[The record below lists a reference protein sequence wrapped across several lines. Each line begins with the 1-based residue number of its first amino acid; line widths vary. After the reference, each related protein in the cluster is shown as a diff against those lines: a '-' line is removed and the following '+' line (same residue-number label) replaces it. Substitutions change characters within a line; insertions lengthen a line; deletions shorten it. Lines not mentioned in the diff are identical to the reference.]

1 MIRRGEPCGQFIRT
15 PTERV
20 SCMNDKKKLL
30 VQKFGGTSL
39 ADLRGFDASVS
50 VIAQYADEYRVIVVL
65 SAVKGVTDL
74 LLAAIDTAVDGG
86 NGAEHL
92 NEAIRRERVI
102 IEELAEQ
109 GVLTSLASEF
119 LQEQQSVLTR
129 RVEGIRMLG
138 QCPDET
144 RARILASGEGFSSR
158 LMVDLLQQRG
168 FQAQW
173 SDTDVL
179 PLANEDWL
187 DSLVDIEAAA
197 PLIRN
202 RLEDDTQIMVLPG
215 FYGRNARG
223 EIQLLGRNGTDY
235 SAAAIAAAAGA
246 SLCQIW
252 KDVDGFFTADPR
264 IVSNAR
270 CLDEVSYDEAM
281 ELTYF
286 GAKVISAKALS
297 PLAANNIPC
306 EVRNT
311 YDPSLPGTLVHSEAQ
326 RPHVVRG
333 ISHLHDVASITLQGG
348 GLRGRVGIAR
358 RVMDALASESISI
371 LLIVQ
376 SSSEYSITLCVRQA
390 DERKARK
397 ALDEEFHF
405 ERLHGL
411 IEEISVQSD
420 RAVVSLVGEGMKR
433 YRGIAARFLTAISSA
448 GVNVEVIAQGSTEC
462 AIAVVVR
469 GADAQPA
476 TRACHTAF
484 FSHSTHIDVILLG
497 CGNVGSELLDQ
508 FQRQAGSLIEHH
520 MDLRVRA
527 IANSEKLLVSDD
539 VLDLANWK
547 QQLAE
552 EGQPWTLED
561 VINIRTRLGLL
572 NPTII
577 DCTSDEGLAGEYV
590 RFLNNGFNI
599 VAANKKANTSKLEY
613 YREMRDTAAKNFR
626 KFLYET
632 NVGAG
637 LPVIDTMQS
646 LIRSGDELETFEG
659 ILSGSLSM
667 IFGLLE
673 DGMPLS
679 KAVAEAMQLG
689 FTEPDPR
696 DDLSGMDV
704 ARKLLII
711 AREVGLQLEL
721 NDIAVEPVV
730 PLDQLGHVDR
740 SELIAALEALD
751 ESFSSKVKA
760 AESEGKVLRYVGR
773 IENDKCRVAIEAV
786 VAKNPLGAIRDGE
799 NALVL
804 HTHYYQPI
812 PLILRGYG
820 AGAAVTAS
828 GVFGDILRTVWR
840 PLDN

>member
-1 MIRRGEPCGQFIRT
+1 M
-15 PTERV
+15 
-20 SCMNDKKKLL
+20 SKKLL

-39 ADLRGFDASVS
+39 ADLAGFEASASVITRYTDDFQ
-50 VIAQYADEYRVIVVL
+50 VVVVL

-74 LLAAIDTAVDGG
+74 LLSAINTAIDGES
-86 NGAEHL
+86 GAAFLE
-92 NEAIRRERVI
+92 EAIACERAVV
-102 IEELAEQ
+102 EALADQ
-109 GVLTSLASEF
+109 GVATPLGSAYLE
-119 LQEQQSVLTR
+119 EQNSILTR
-129 RVEGIRMLG
+129 RVEGIRLLG

-158 LMVDLLQQRG
+158 LMVDLLQHQG
-168 FQAQW
+168 FNAQW

-187 DSLVDIEAAA
+187 DSLVDGDAAA
-197 PLIRN
+197 PLLKE
-202 RLEDDTQIMVLPG
+202 RLKAESQVMVLPG
-215 FYGRNARG
+215 FYGRNASG
-223 EIQLLGRNGTDY
+223 DIQLLGRNGTDY
-235 SAAAIAAAAGA
+235 SAAAIAAAMGAG
-246 SLCQIW
+246 LCQIW

-264 IVSNAR
+264 IVKNAR

-286 GAKVISAKALS
+286 GAKVISAKALA

-311 YDPSLPGTLVHSEAQ
+311 YDPSKPGTLVHSGAK
-326 RPHVVRG
+326 RSHVVRG
-333 ISHLHDVASITLQGG
+333 ISHLHEVSSITLQGG

-358 RVMDALASESISI
+358 RVMDALASEAISI

-397 ALDEEFHF
+397 ALEEEFHF

-411 IEEISVQSD
+411 IEEIGVQSD

-469 GADAQPA
+469 GEDAQPA

-484 FSHSTHIDVILLG
+484 FSRSTHIDVILLG
-497 CGNVGSELLDQ
+497 CGNVGGELLDQ
-508 FQRQAGSLIEHH
+508 IQRQAEALVEHH
-520 MDLRVRA
+520 VDLRVRA
-527 IANSEKLLVSDD
+527 IANSEKLLVADD
-539 VLDLANWK
+539 VVNLDSWKEDLAARGEAWS
-547 QQLAE
+547 L
-552 EGQPWTLED
+552 D
-561 VINIRTRLGLL
+561 DIISIRKRLGLL
-572 NPTII
+572 SPTIV
-577 DCTSDEGLAGEYV
+577 DCTTDEKLALEYV
-590 RFLNNGFNI
+590 RLLDSGFNI
-599 VAANKKANTSKLEY
+599 VAANKKANTSAYGY
-613 YREMRDTAAKNFR
+613 YEDMRNAATRNFR

-632 NVGAG
+632 NVAAG
-637 LPVIDTMQS
+637 LPFIDTLQG
-646 LIRSGDELETFEG
+646 LIRSGDELRTFEG

-673 DGMPLS
+673 DGIPLS
-679 KAVAEAMQLG
+679 EAVSKAMALG
-689 FTEPDPR
+689 YTEPDPR

-721 NDIAVEPVV
+721 DDIQVEPVV
-730 PLDQLGHVDR
+730 PMDVVGHVDR
-740 SELIAALEALD
+740 SELIQTLQSLD
-751 ESFSSKVKA
+751 ESFSGRISQ
-760 AESEGKVLRYVGR
+760 AEAEDKVLRYVARLEEG
-773 IENDKCRVAIEAV
+773 KCRVSIEEVPKAR
-786 VAKNPLGAIRDGE
+786 PLGAVRDGE
-799 NALVL
+799 NALVI
-804 HTHYYQPI
+804 HTLYYQPI
-812 PLILRGYG
+812 PMVLRGYG
-820 AGAAVTAS
+820 AGAAVTAA
-828 GVFGDILRTVWR
+828 GVFGDLLRTVWR

>member
-1 MIRRGEPCGQFIRT
+1 
-15 PTERV
+15 
-20 SCMNDKKKLL
+20 MNKKLL

-39 ADLRGFDASVS
+39 ADLAGFEASASVITRYTDDYQ
-50 VIAQYADEYRVIVVL
+50 VVVVL

-74 LLAAIDTAVDGG
+74 LLSAINTAIEGESGAAFL
-86 NGAEHL
+86 EQ
-92 NEAIRRERVI
+92 AI
-102 IEELAEQ
+102 
-109 GVLTSLASEF
+109 ASERAIVEALAAKGVETPLGTGF
-119 LQEQQSVLTR
+119 LEEQNEILVR
-129 RVEGIRMLG
+129 RVEGIRLLG

-144 RARILASGEGFSSR
+144 RARILGSGEGFSSR
-158 LMVDLLQQRG
+158 LMVDLLQHQG
-168 FQAQW
+168 YKAQW

-187 DSLVDIEAAA
+187 DSLVDGEAAA
-197 PLIRN
+197 PLLKD
-202 RLEDDTQIMVLPG
+202 RLKADSQVMVLPG
-215 FYGRNARG
+215 FYGRNANG
-223 EIQLLGRNGTDY
+223 DIQLLGRNGTDY
-235 SAAAIAAAAGA
+235 SAAAIAAAMGAG
-246 SLCQIW
+246 LCQIW

-264 IVSNAR
+264 IVRNAR

-286 GAKVISAKALS
+286 GAKVISAKALA

-311 YDPSLPGTLVHSEAQ
+311 YDPSKPGTLVHSEAK
-326 RPHVVRG
+326 RAHVVRG
-333 ISHLHDVASITLQGG
+333 ISHLNDVSSITVQGG

-376 SSSEYSITLCVRQA
+376 SSSEYSITLCVRQV

-397 ALDEEFHF
+397 ALEEELHF

-411 IEEISVQSD
+411 IEEIGVQSD

-469 GADAQPA
+469 GEDAQPA

-497 CGNVGSELLDQ
+497 CGNVGGELLDQ
-508 FQRQAGSLIEHH
+508 IQRQAESLVEHH
-520 MDLRVRA
+520 VDLRVRA
-527 IANSEKLLVSDD
+527 IANSEKLLVADD
-539 VLDLANWK
+539 VVNLDSWQEDLNAHGEAWS
-547 QQLAE
+547 
-552 EGQPWTLED
+552 LED
-561 VINIRTRLGLL
+561 VVAIRNRLGLL
-572 NPTII
+572 SPTIV
-577 DCTSDEGLAGEYV
+577 DCSTDEKLALEYV
-590 RFLNNGFNI
+590 RLLDSGFNI
-599 VAANKKANTSKLEY
+599 VAANKKANTSSFNHYED
-613 YREMRDTAAKNFR
+613 MRHAAARNFR

-632 NVGAG
+632 NVAAG
-637 LPVIDTMQS
+637 LPFIDTLQG
-646 LIRSGDELETFEG
+646 LIRSGDELRTFEG

-673 DGMPLS
+673 DGIPLS
-679 KAVAEAMQLG
+679 EAVSRAMELG
-689 FTEPDPR
+689 YTEPDPR

-721 NDIAVEPVV
+721 DDIQVEPVV
-730 PLDQLGHVDR
+730 PMDVVGQVDR
-740 SELIAALEALD
+740 SELIETLQSLD
-751 ESFSSKVKA
+751 ESFSARIAAAA
-760 AESEGKVLRYVGR
+760 AEDKVLRYVARLEDG
-773 IENDKCRVAIEAV
+773 ECRVSIEDV
-786 VAKNPLGAIRDGE
+786 PKSKPLGAVRDGE
-799 NALVL
+799 NALVI
-804 HTHYYQPI
+804 HTLYYQPI
-812 PLILRGYG
+812 PMVLRGYG
-820 AGAAVTAS
+820 AGAAVTAA
-828 GVFGDILRTVWR
+828 GVFGDLLRTVWR

>member
-1 MIRRGEPCGQFIRT
+1 MSRE
-15 PTERV
+15 
-20 SCMNDKKKLL
+20 LL

-39 ADLRGFDASVS
+39 ADLAGFEASAN
-50 VIAQYADEYRVIVVL
+50 VIGRYTDEYQVIVVL

-74 LLAAIDTAVDGG
+74 LLSAIDTAVEGGDGAG
-86 NGAEHL
+86 HL
-92 NEAIRRERVI
+92 AEAIAREQAIVRALS
-102 IEELAEQ
+102 EK
-109 GVLTSLASEF
+109 GVETPLGSAF
-119 LQEQQSVLTR
+119 LQEQQEVLGR
-129 RVEGIRMLG
+129 RIEGIRLLG

-158 LMVDLLQQRG
+158 LMVDLLNHRG
-168 FQAQW
+168 FRAQW

-179 PLANEDWL
+179 PLANEHWL
-187 DSLVDIEAAA
+187 DSLVDTEAAA
-197 PLIRN
+197 PLLKA
-202 RLEDDTQIMVLPG
+202 RLEADSQVMVLPG

-235 SAAAIAAAAGA
+235 SAAATAAAIGAG
-246 SLCQIW
+246 LCQIW

-286 GAKVISAKALS
+286 GAKVISAKALA

-311 YDPSLPGTLVHSEAQ
+311 YDPSRPGTRVHKDAQ
-326 RPHVVRG
+326 RTHVVRG
-333 ISHLHDVASITLQGG
+333 ISHLQDVSSITLQGG
-348 GLRGRVGIAR
+348 GLRGRVGIAS

-376 SSSEYSITLCVRQA
+376 SSSEYSITLCVRKA
-390 DERKARK
+390 DEAKARK

-411 IEEISVQSD
+411 IEEIGVQSN
-420 RAVVSLVGEGMKR
+420 RAVVSLVGEGMKH

-469 GADAQPA
+469 GEDAQPA

-484 FSHSTHIDVILLG
+484 FSHSSHIDVILLG

-508 FQRQAGSLIEHH
+508 FQRQAESLVEHH
-520 MDLRVRA
+520 VDLRVRA
-527 IANSEKLLVSDD
+527 IANSEKLLVADD
-539 VLDLANWK
+539 VIDLSRWQQDLEAHGRPWNVENVIEIRK
-547 QQLAE
+547 KLGLLSPTLVDCTTDQQLA
-552 EGQPWTLED
+552 L
-561 VINIRTRLGLL
+561 
-572 NPTII
+572 
-577 DCTSDEGLAGEYV
+577 EYV
-590 RFLNNGFNI
+590 HLLDSGFNI
-599 VAANKKANTSKLEY
+599 VAANKKANTSGYDY
-613 YREMRDTAAKNFR
+613 YVDMRLAETRNFR

-632 NVGAG
+632 NVAAG
-637 LPVIDTMQS
+637 LPFIDTLQG
-646 LIRSGDELETFEG
+646 LIRSGDTLKTFEG

-673 DGMPLS
+673 DGVPLS
-679 KAVAEAMQLG
+679 QAVAKAMELG
-689 FTEPDPR
+689 YTEPDPR

-711 AREVGLQLEL
+711 AREVGLRLEL
-721 NDIAVEPVV
+721 DDIDVESVV
-730 PLDQLGHVDR
+730 PMDVVGQVER
-740 SELIAALEALD
+740 SDLIATLTTLD
-751 ESFSSKVKA
+751 ESFAGLISKAGA
-760 AESEGKVLRYVGR
+760 ADCVLRYVARLEDG
-773 IENDKCRVAIEAV
+773 KCRVSIEEV
-786 VAKNPLGAIRDGE
+786 PRSKPLGAVRDGE
-799 NALVL
+799 NALVI

-812 PLILRGYG
+812 PMVLRGYG
-820 AGAAVTAS
+820 AGAAVTAA
-828 GVFGDILRTVWR
+828 GVFGDLLRTVWR
-840 PLDN
+840 PLDS